1 MLGLAKDDLG
11 WSAQRATAIQDALNR
26 ALTRTAK
33 CRQVVPKGQNQ
44 LGQRAVLVRTI
55 GAPDAG
61 VPAALAV
68 LPDKVSSPIH
78 MYVDFLIDDARA
90 ADDGVLMSAVEAAA
104 AQLGSLEDG
113 EIIMGGTAG
122 APGVGEGRA
131 ALISELPR
139 AQLNKIN
146 GAKTEIPNLGN
157 YQLIVDAERP
167 RPTGVELVEAIASG
181 MATQQIEKR
190 PGRYGL
196 LLHSFLL
203 ATLGLPAAPGA
214 APFTHAVERL
224 IGSSEI
230 TDTPAL
236 SGTLRHG
243 RRQTGAIL
251 FRLDPPAVDT
261 VHTMLPTLTLLGRNL
276 GQTHLRI
283 EEEIVVR
290 ILDQKAIHHITY

>member
-1 MLGLAKDDLG
+1 
-11 WSAQRATAIQDALNR
+11 
-26 ALTRTAK
+26 
-33 CRQVVPKGQNQ
+33 
-44 LGQRAVLVRTI
+44 VRTI
-55 GAPDAG
+55 GAPPAPAAG
-61 VPAALAV
+61 VALLPASLAV

-90 ADDGVLMSAVEAAA
+90 ADEAVLMSLVEAAA

-113 EIIMGGTAG
+113 EIIMGGTAVP
-122 APGVGEGRA
+122 PGVGEGRVE
-131 ALISELPR
+131 LISGLPR
-139 AQLNKIN
+139 AQLNNIA
-146 GAKTEIPNLGN
+146 GASTGIPNLVG
-157 YQLIVDAERP
+157 QVLIVGTPRP

-181 MATQQIEKR
+181 MATQQTADR

-214 APFTHAVERL
+214 APFTHVVEQL

-230 TDTPAL
+230 AGTPAL
-236 SGTLRHG
+236 SRTRIH
-243 RRQTGAIL
+243 RQNETGAIL